1 MFGSN
6 SLLSVN
12 DSSKVVGAE
21 EAFFLPSMQV
31 NESFREHTRN
41 TFTNDLMIL
50 KLNKEINMT
59 IDHDKFIVNT
69 ICLPNKD
76 TKPFSKYAIASGWG
90 ATTLEGAATS
100 ILKVSII
107 MVIANYPKFS
117 QISRGL
123 YEEKSCKNTKQTVDL

>member
-50 KLNKEINMT
+50 KLNKEINLT

-90 ATTLEGAATS
+90 VTTLNFTRTH
-100 ILKVSII
+100 ILKVNIYL
-107 MVIANYPKFS
+107 VLFK
-117 QISRGL
+117 
-123 YEEKSCKNTKQTVDL
+123 